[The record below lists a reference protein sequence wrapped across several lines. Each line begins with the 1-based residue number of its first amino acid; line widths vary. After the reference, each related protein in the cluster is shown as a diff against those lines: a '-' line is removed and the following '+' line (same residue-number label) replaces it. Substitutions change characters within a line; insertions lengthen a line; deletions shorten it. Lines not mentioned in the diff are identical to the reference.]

1 MHKGRSHGHKT
12 WLELNYMQFRILILL
27 DYTYSLSTKSIVHGI
42 IQLTRL
48 ACRIIN
54 VIIIIM

>member
-27 DYTYSLSTKSIVHGI
+27 DYAYSLSTKSIVHAWHYTTHKVSL
-42 IQLTRL
+42 Q
-48 ACRIIN
+48 N
-54 VIIIIM
+54 N